1 MNNETNMKKYLTIDD
16 LSDFLQSQGYSTS
29 KPSLVKQQMYG
40 VMMRSLPE
48 KELLGWCRDTRKRL
62 YHPFSALESIAA
74 SLLFSGRYWNAVKGV
89 HAARLVH
96 FDVFIG
102 RLGFLVHNFYKL
114 DSCFGIQKHGNKLAS
129 KFSFSVND
137 VFRKFVQESDY
148 FKITEDKNRSSKY
161 IIEIVEKKYNTFNSQ
176 YSDKEIE
183 CYYKDYKNFTD
194 VFIINNEIRM
204 VQDVLGIVYNN
215 LCSAA
220 CRRIFIGSDADCY
233 CYMQYQTMLYTRTM
247 EEVIDRYTAKL
258 TDFIT
263 RR

>member
-1 MNNETNMKKYLTIDD
+1 MNNEADMNNYLTIDD

-48 KELLGWCRDTRKRL
+48 KELLGWSRDTRRRL

-74 SLLFSGRYWNAVKGV
+74 SLLFSGRYWNAVKGI

-102 RLGFLVHNFYKL
+102 RLGFLVHNFSKL
-114 DSCFGIQKHGNKLAS
+114 DACFGIQKHGNNLTS
-129 KFSFSVND
+129 TFSFSMNG

-148 FKITEDKNRSSKY
+148 FKITETKSRTPKC
-161 IIEIVEKKYNTFNSQ
+161 IIKTIVEKKYNTSNSHF
-176 YSDKEIE
+176 SDEHIKW
-183 CYYKDYKNFTD
+183 YYQDYKNFTD
-194 VFIINNEIRM
+194 VLIINNEIRM
-204 VQDVLGIVYNN
+204 EQDVLENVYNN

-220 CRRIFIGSDADCY
+220 CKRIFIGSDAD

-247 EEVIDRYTAKL
+247 EEVIARYTAKL

-263 RR
+263 KR

>member
-1 MNNETNMKKYLTIDD
+1 MNNETNMKNYLTIDD

-48 KELLGWCRDTRKRL
+48 KELFGWSRDTRKRL
-62 YHPFSALESIAA
+62 YHRFSVFESIAA
-74 SLLFSGRYWNAVKGV
+74 SLLFSGRYWNAVKGI

-102 RLGFLVHNFYKL
+102 RLGFFVHNFPKM
-114 DSCFGIQKHGNKLAS
+114 DASFGIQKHGNNPAS
-129 KFSFSVND
+129 TFSFSMND
-137 VFRKFVQESDY
+137 VFRKFIQESDY
-148 FKITEDKNRSSKY
+148 FKITEEKNGQQKY
-161 IIEIVEKKYNTFNSQ
+161 KIEIVEKKYNTFNSQ

-183 CYYKDYKNFTD
+183 WYYKDYKSFTD
-194 VFIINNEIRM
+194 VLIINNEIRM
-204 VQDVLGIVYNN
+204 ALGDLGNVYNN
-215 LCSAA
+215 LGHAA
-220 CRRIFIGSDADCY
+220 CKRIFNGTDAD

-247 EEVIDRYTAKL
+247 EEVIARYNAKL

-263 RR
+263 KR